1 MNTPYGISPGEGKSK
16 KLLINLPFES
26 AQKAEWLAGELKVSQ
41 AEAIR
46 RAVSAYAEQLKNENE
61 QEELHHRRLKA
72 YAELK
77 EIRKMIKPDPGFN
90 AARVIR
96 QYRDHDRLAQLRGR
110 REKGKQ
116 E

>member
-1 MNTPYGISPGEGKSK
+1 MNTPHGISPAEGKSK
-16 KLLINLPFES
+16 KFLINLPIES
-26 AQKAEWLAGELKVSQ
+26 AKKAEWLAGELNVSK

-61 QEELHHRRLKA
+61 QEDIHRRRLSA

-77 EIRKMIKPDPGFN
+77 EIRKMIKPDSGFN
-90 AARVIR
+90 AVRVIR
-96 QYRDHDRLAQLRGR
+96 EYRDHDRLALLKERQ
-110 REKGKQ
+110 EKQ